1 MPAHQE
7 ELASGVLA
15 IGRRLCHRRVV
26 CIRCADTAMRQ
37 IRWDVFCRI
46 VDNFGDIGVTWRLA
60 RQLATEH
67 GKSVRLWI
75 DDMSTASKLILSLDP
90 HASTQHV
97 LNVDICPWAG
107 ADSAVPA
114 DVVIEA
120 FACELPAIYLEKMAA
135 IQPVW
140 INLEYLS
147 AEPWIEDF
155 HAKPSRHAALPLTK
169 YFFFPGFTQ
178 KTGGLLREHDVIA
191 RRDEFL
197 GSAVTTAAFRENFS
211 ITDNDALKVSLF
223 GYPHAPIPDL
233 LQAFVESTQP
243 ILCLVPESSIWAAIS
258 DYFNQSLE
266 HGALTKHG
274 NLTLLPLPFLT
285 QDEYDQLLWLCDIN
299 FVRGEDS
306 WVRAIW
312 AGKPFV
318 WQPYRQ
324 QEGTHLEKLA
334 AFLDLYGASSNL
346 TASSAMRR
354 IHENW
359 SSDAFP
365 ATVWHEYLSHLP
377 ALEQHAAAFSIKL
390 AAQSDLASKLV
401 IFCGNA

>member
-1 MPAHQE
+1 
-7 ELASGVLA
+7 
-15 IGRRLCHRRVV
+15 
-26 CIRCADTAMRQ
+26 MRQ
-37 IRWDVFCRI
+37 KRWDIFCRI

-60 RQLATEH
+60 RQLAAEH
-67 GKSVRLWI
+67 GKSLRLWI
-75 DDMSTASKLILSLDP
+75 DDLPTAGKLIPGLDP
-90 HASTQHV
+90 QAYSQQIDHV
-97 LNVDICPWAG
+97 EICRWHD
-107 ADSAVPA
+107 ADAAVPA
-114 DVVIEA
+114 DVVIEV
-120 FACELPAIYLEKMAA
+120 FACDLPAIYLEKMAA
-135 IQPVW
+135 SQPVW
-140 INLEYLS
+140 IILEYLS
-147 AEPWIEDF
+147 AESWVMDF
-155 HAKPSRHAALPLTK
+155 HAKPSRHAVLPLTK
-169 YFFFPGFTQ
+169 YFFFPGFTPE
-178 KTGGLLREHDVIA
+178 TGGLLRERNLIA
-191 RRDEFL
+191 QRDQFL
-197 GSAVTTAAFRENFS
+197 GSQTAETRLCEKFS
-211 ITDNDALKVSLF
+211 TPDNDALKISLF
-223 GYPHAPIPDL
+223 CYPHAPINEL
-233 LQAFVESTQP
+233 LQAFAGSPQP
-243 ILCLVPESSIWAAIS
+243 ILCLVPESSVWATVG
-258 DYFNQSLE
+258 DYLNKGLE
-266 HGALTKHG
+266 HGIAMQRG
-274 NLTLLPLPFLT
+274 NLTLLPLPFLM
-285 QDEYDQLLWLCDIN
+285 QDEYDHLLWLCDIN

>member
-1 MPAHQE
+1 
-7 ELASGVLA
+7 
-15 IGRRLCHRRVV
+15 
-26 CIRCADTAMRQ
+26 MRQ
-37 IRWDVFCRI
+37 KRWDIFCRI

-60 RQLATEH
+60 RQLAAEH

-75 DDMSTASKLILSLDP
+75 DDLPTAGKLIPGLDP
-90 HASTQHV
+90 QASSQQIDHV
-97 LNVDICPWAG
+97 EICRWHD
-107 ADSAVPA
+107 ADVAVPA

-135 IQPVW
+135 SQPVW

-147 AEPWIEDF
+147 AESWVRDF
-155 HAKPSRHAALPLTK
+155 HAKPSRHAVLPLIK
-169 YFFFPGFTQ
+169 HFFFPGFTPE
-178 KTGGLLREHDVIA
+178 TGGLLHERSLIA
-191 RRDEFL
+191 KRDEFV
-197 GSAVTTAAFRENFS
+197 GSQTAKTRFREKLA
-211 ITDNDALKVSLF
+211 IPDNDAIKISLF
-223 GYPHAPIPDL
+223 CYQHGPINEL
-233 LQAFVESTQP
+233 LQAFAGSAQP
-243 ILCLVPESSIWAAIS
+243 ILCLVPESSVWVTVGNH
-258 DYFNQSLE
+258 FHKSLE
-266 HGALTKHG
+266 HGIAMQRG

-312 AGKPFV
+312 AGKAMV

-324 QEGTHLEKLA
+324 QEGTHLAKLA
-334 AFLDLYGASSNL
+334 AFLDFYDVSSNL
-346 TASSAMRR
+346 TASAAMRR

-359 SSDAFP
+359 SGDDFP
-365 ATVWHEYLSHLP
+365 ATVWSEYVGHLP
-377 ALEQHAAAFSIKL
+377 TLEQHAAAFSTKL